1 MDHKETVKENKI
13 IMHIGD
19 KLVFFDM
26 TRDHGKQTCIAS
38 CSSHEKKTAR
48 EGLQWLIRRYPKT
61 LILKVKSN

>member
-1 MDHKETVKENKI
+1 MDQKETVKENKI

-48 EGLQWLIRRYPKT
+48 EGLQ
-61 LILKVKSN
+61 